1 MQESHA
7 ANMTNNLKGN
17 QEQIPVSFL
26 LSFSLDNQKKSTCH
40 PRRWWMAIISYI
52 YICTLYIHTLT
63 IKNGTKQH
71 TVLVVNAYP
80 LVNDGTS
87 IGIGMLISYI
97 NFLYNRQSSITPH
110 WYWRIPVPHEEIS
123 NYPLSCDG
131 LIHLILQ
138 FEGHNM
144 LRDMTDNWFGS
155 M

>member
-1 MQESHA
+1 M
-7 ANMTNNLKGN
+7 MDGNN
-17 QEQIPVSFL
+17 IV
-26 LSFSLDNQKKSTCH
+26 H
-40 PRRWWMAIISYI
+40 I

-110 WYWRIPVPHEEIS
+110 
-123 NYPLSCDG
+123 
-131 LIHLILQ
+131 
-138 FEGHNM
+138 
-144 LRDMTDNWFGS
+144 
-155 M
+155 